1 MTKNQPPINGKSAE
15 RIELYRIDQRYK
27 TFRTFWKCLFGLG
40 AVYYLRD
47 IFSVL
52 AGETTKLAFE
62 LSLLADVKLV
72 LTLAIALTGGAVAW
86 GAIERW
92 LRYRKVEA
100 LQGRIRELELR
111 IDPRRTTSGLTPKGQ
126 ANPRDKT

>member
-1 MTKNQPPINGKSAE
+1 MAKHPASISGKSAE

-52 AGETTKLAFE
+52 AGETTRLAFE
-62 LSLLADVKLV
+62 LSVLADVRLV
-72 LTLAIALTGGAVAW
+72 LTIAITLTGSAIAWAVL
-86 GAIERW
+86 ERL

-100 LQGRIRELELR
+100 LQDRVKQLELR
-111 IDPRRTTSGLTPKGQ
+111 IDPKRTTSGLTPKGQ
-126 ANPRDKT
+126 TNPRDKS